1 MSNASTQLDD
11 RLTEIDQLIEAHS
24 ALVKFKRAES
34 QAAGAGKTLA
44 DISTLISDLFSDVQP
59 GRPAQVYALNNAAFV
74 LLAAHLQGY
83 ITDVFKEAV
92 RTLLTGKVKDVE
104 SVVSSAPTQINLN
117 LSKIEKLF
125 AGIGI
130 PKALDRV
137 SWQRMSNDGMKKK
150 LSRFNETRNRIA
162 HGAKTKLSKVQVKD
176 HLIFTRKFAEI
187 FDSRLADEIE
197 AITGNSPW

>member
-1 MSNASTQLDD
+1 MSNARTQLDD

-24 ALVKFKRAES
+24 ALVKFKRAEA

-44 DISTLISDLFSDVQP
+44 DISKLIADLFSEVQP

-74 LLAAHLQGY
+74 LLSAHLQGY
-83 ITDVFKEAV
+83 ITDVFKEAA
-92 RTLLTGKVKDVE
+92 RELFTGKVKDVE
-104 SVVSSAPTQINLN
+104 SVISSAPLQINLN

-130 PKALDRV
+130 PKALDSV
-137 SWQRMSNDGMKKK
+137 SWQRMSNDQMKKK
-150 LSRFNETRNRIA
+150 LSRFNETRNGIA
-162 HGAKTKLSKVQVKD
+162 HGAKTKLSKAQVED
-176 HLIFTRKFAEI
+176 HLTFTRKFAEV

-197 AITGNSPW
+197 ATTGSAPW